1 MRAHEDSITGV
12 YFDGR
17 KDFTL
22 VLNYDENTGRYHKRM
37 IKDKHISVTS
47 EPEGLYRFHYTPAEA
62 ITPSTP
68 SREIALVLYE
78 WMVEHNKDK
87 SIIVLGGDSTNSM
100 SGYKGG
106 AIAWVE
112 KMLDRKVF

>member
-1 MRAHEDSITGV
+1 
-12 YFDGR
+12 
-17 KDFTL
+17 
-22 VLNYDENTGRYHKRM
+22 M
-37 IKDKHISVTS
+37 IKKEHISVTS
-47 EPEGLYRFHYTPAEA
+47 EPDGLYRFHYTPAEA

-112 KMLDRKVF
+112 KMLHRKVFCVICQIIDNFKIVNYYSYHHAF